1 MALLFKFFHSLL
13 EAKVHLEKMT
23 LTYWNGTVFD
33 YPKAIE
39 LLRPLKNILPSTGI
53 EAKLSQLHIMMC

>member
-13 EAKVHLEKMT
+13 EAKACLEKMA
-23 LTYWNGTVFD
+23 LMYWKGTVFD

-39 LLRPLKNILPSTGI
+39 LPHPLENVLPSTRI
-53 EAKLSQLHIMMC
+53 EAKLSQLHIMTC